1 MMNIAQGSLEE
12 CRCYVMLSKDLE
24 YISEDEFQT
33 NIADFKQQLRNNEV
47 YFMLNK
53 ALK

>member
-1 MMNIAQGSLEE
+1 MAGIGYVRINKQTSIAYIKQT
-12 CRCYVMLSKDLE
+12 LS
-24 YISEDEFQT
+24 
-33 NIADFKQQLRNNEV
+33 NNEV

>member
-1 MMNIAQGSLEE
+1 MVG
-12 CRCYVMLSKDLE
+12 LE
-24 YISEDEFQT
+24 YVKINKDTKTSE
-33 NIADFKQQLRNNEV
+33 FKQNLRNNEV